1 MPGYV
6 DKSKTAPKRKSPF
19 SKSSIKPA
27 TGTKIEKLGLGF
39 KIIKSMTGT
48 QDPITALEGIHG
60 AIGSYQEEIEHRA
73 KVAALAEKQ
82 GRGETPDEYRQS
94 HHAPTRDDM
103 TSGTIRDSYTPV
115 NGEYKQSAGTDY
127 AGTFTPQTFEG
138 LDVTGTQSAKEVMG
152 KIHQSMLVSTAVLNK
167 IASDTDMLVR
177 LVTVIRAQQGTTAG
191 SKQTAQKMRATGSGV
206 DDTNV
211 STVKD
216 ADRGKDNSMLWDVAE
231 GVAAEHAME
240 WAGKKIWKKSR
251 WGKKAA
257 KTGSTLSMTEKM
269 ADSVK
274 STAAPV
280 AEGGAEGGSNI
291 LKKMMGSKAGK
302 FVTGAAVAS
311 NLYDVATGQSE
322 SPALDLVETGLMMT
336 PHPAAKA
343 AGLSLGLSRTASSQI
358 PLLDIVY
365 GKDGVRVIKKLLQS
379 GDIEMGWNTTLN
391 IQNAAGWNSI
401 SNLPLADMK
410 HLYYSGALKFADNL
424 RLKKIIEAIESNKSK
439 KIPEIS
445 KEKATSFWSS
455 VTDSESTQLDI
466 ENPSMKKAPTLW
478 EAIKSTASNVFSP
491 KSEAEKTQISKER
504 PSTKIKASSEGS
516 SEREKAGMNILV
528 EQGWS
533 KEDAAAIMGNLRAES
548 SLDPT
553 AIGDSGKAVGV
564 AQWHP
569 DRQATFKKIMGK
581 DIKDSTYEDQV
592 LFVDWELKN
601 THKKAGEKIKSAKSL
616 EEKAQAV
623 EGSYEITARS
633 LKGQYED
640 KRAKTAERLMSMEL
654 GGEEVAKKDLAPTVE
669 NASKMSESTS
679 NMASPILEERQ
690 SLDQELK
697 QPSEVR
703 EIPQAMNP
711 VVPSA
716 PIVVKTPTSA
726 TTTQSRD
733 STPVGGIMN
742 VRNDDPLIL
751 NLQYGMIRTV

>member
-1 MPGYV
+1 MLL
-6 DKSKTAPKRKSPF
+6 D
-19 SKSSIKPA
+19 I
-27 TGTKIEKLGLGF
+27 
-39 KIIKSMTGT
+39 
-48 QDPITALEGIHG
+48 
-60 AIGSYQEEIEHRA
+60 
-73 KVAALAEKQ
+73 
-82 GRGETPDEYRQS
+82 
-94 HHAPTRDDM
+94 
-103 TSGTIRDSYTPV
+103 
-115 NGEYKQSAGTDY
+115 AG
-127 AGTFTPQTFEG
+127 
-138 LDVTGTQSAKEVMG
+138 
-152 KIHQSMLVSTAVLNK
+152 
-167 IASDTDMLVR
+167 
-177 LVTVIRAQQGTTAG
+177 
-191 SKQTAQKMRATGSGV
+191 
-206 DDTNV
+206 
-211 STVKD
+211 
-216 ADRGKDNSMLWDVAE
+216 
-231 GVAAEHAME
+231 GVAAEHAAE
-240 WAGKKIWKKSR
+240 WVAERAGKKIWKKTR

-257 KTGSTLSMTEKM
+257 KAGSTSSMTEKM
-269 ADSVK
+269 ASSVK
-274 STAAPV
+274 PAVTSATV
-280 AEGGAEGGSNI
+280 EGVAEGGSNV
-291 LKKMMGSKAGK
+291 LKKMMSSKAGK

-311 NLYDVATGQSE
+311 NLYDFATGQSE

-343 AGLSLGLSRTASSQI
+343 AGLALGFGRGLGSQI

-391 IQNAAGWNSI
+391 IQNAAGWNTI
-401 SNLPLADMK
+401 SKLSLEDMK
-410 HLYYSGALKFADNL
+410 HLYYSGALKSADTL

-445 KEKATSFWSS
+445 KEKAKSFWSS

-466 ENPSMKKAPTLW
+466 EDPSMKKAPTLW

-491 KSEAEKTQISKER
+491 KSEAEKTEIAKER

-601 THKKAGEKIKSAKSL
+601 THKKAGEKIKSAKSI

-669 NASKMSESTS
+669 NASKMSGSTS

>member
-6 DKSKTAPKRKSPF
+6 DKSKVAPRPKSPF
-19 SKSSIKPA
+19 NKPSIKQT
-27 TGTKIEKLGLGF
+27 TGTKMEKLGLGF

-48 QDPITALEGIHG
+48 QDPIKALEGIHG
-60 AIGSYQEEIEHRA
+60 AIGSYQNKIERRA
-73 KVAALAEKQ
+73 KTAALAEKQ
-82 GRGETPDEYRQS
+82 GRDETPDEYRQS
-94 HHAPTRDDM
+94 HHEPAHGDL
-103 TSGTIRDSYTPV
+103 TSGTMRGNYTPV
-115 NGEYKQSAGTDY
+115 NGEYKQSTGTDY
-127 AGTFTPQTFEG
+127 TGTFTPQTFEG

-191 SKQTAQKMRATGSGV
+191 SKQTAQKMRAAGTGV
-206 DDTNV
+206 DETGV
-211 STVKD
+211 SIAKD
-216 ADRGKDNSMLWDVAE
+216 DGKDRSMLLDVAE
-231 GVAAEHAME
+231 GVAAEHAAE
-240 WAGKKIWKKSR
+240 WAGKKIWKKTR

-257 KTGSTLSMTEKM
+257 KAGSTSSMTEKM
-269 ADSVK
+269 ASSVK
-274 STAAPV
+274 PAAAPV
-280 AEGGAEGGSNI
+280 AEGVAEGGSNV
-291 LKKMMGSKAGK
+291 LKKMMSSKAGK

-311 NLYDVATGQSE
+311 NLYDFATGQSE
-322 SPALDLVETGLMMT
+322 SPALDLAETGLMMT

-343 AGLSLGLSRTASSQI
+343 AGLALGLSRSAGSQI

-424 RLKKIIEAIESNKSK
+424 RLKKIIEALEGNKSK

-445 KEKATSFWSS
+445 KEKAKSFWSS

-466 ENPSMKKAPTLW
+466 EDPSMKKAPTLW

-491 KSEAEKTQISKER
+491 KSEAEKTEIAKER

-553 AIGDSGKAVGV
+553 AVGDSGKAVGV

-654 GGEEVAKKDLAPTVE
+654 GGEEVAKKDLAPTIE
-669 NASKMSESTS
+669 NAAKMTESTS
-679 NMASPILEERQ
+679 NMASPVLEEKQ
-690 SLDQELK
+690 SLDQQLK

-703 EIPQAMNP
+703 ETPQVVNP

-716 PIVVKTPTSA
+716 PVVVKTPTSA
-726 TTTQSRD
+726 TTTQPRD

>member
-27 TGTKIEKLGLGF
+27 TGTKLEKLGLGF

-48 QDPITALEGIHG
+48 QDPIKALEGIHG
-60 AIGSYQEEIEHRA
+60 AIGSYQKKIEHRA

-103 TSGTIRDSYTPV
+103 TSESMRDSYTPV
-115 NGEYKQSAGTDY
+115 NGEYKQSTGTDY
-127 AGTFTPQTFEG
+127 TGTFTPQTFDG

-191 SKQTAQKMRATGSGV
+191 SKQTAQKMRATETGV
-206 DDTNV
+206 SETGVSIAKDDG
-211 STVKD
+211 
-216 ADRGKDNSMLWDVAE
+216 GKDRSMLLDVAE
-231 GVAAEHAME
+231 GVAAEHAAE
-240 WAGKKIWKKSR
+240 WAGKKIWKKTR

-257 KTGSTLSMTEKM
+257 KAGSTLSMTEKM

-280 AEGGAEGGSNI
+280 AEGGAEGRSNI

-455 VTDSESTQLDI
+455 VTDLESTQLDI

-504 PSTKIKASSEGS
+504 PSTRIKASSEGS

-553 AIGDSGKAVGV
+553 AIGDSGKAMGV

-601 THKKAGEKIKSAKSL
+601 THKKAGEKIKSAKSI

-690 SLDQELK
+690 SLDQQLK

-703 EIPQAMNP
+703 EIPQAINP